1 MGLMR
6 IGYIYYDFYPVK
18 GGASV
23 HGFNLAKEL
32 SNLGYR
38 LYKINGAADPYTKKY
53 SSRFF
58 GFLKILRDSDVI
70 YLRMDYFFKLRN
82 ISSLF
87 SLITGKKLIIE
98 LNSPSD
104 ELYLYGK
111 SIRYVMWVDILVRFI
126 LKRADAVIV
135 VSEPI
140 KRYCLEALSLNP
152 DKVHVVENG
161 GEVFQFDHES
171 LDSGKKSQRAMLLDS
186 KIKEIKDKYRQ
197 VAVWAGSS
205 NKMQDLKWL
214 NEISAFQKDKTAF
227 IIIMKEEKGDQIEF
241 GSQNQFLFKN
251 LSRSEVSKVILSSDF
266 GLAFYDDYQWSR
278 WGFYNSSLKIFE
290 FLNNNLITLSNIE
303 GTDVQRKYPNFLIAK
318 DSEAVINIL
327 NSDLN
332 LKPEKSQIRT
342 WEVVGKEVSE
352 IIQQVYNS

>member
-1 MGLMR
+1 MK

-23 HGFNLAKEL
+23 HGYNLAKEL
-32 SNLGYR
+32 TKLGYK
-38 LYKINGAADPYTKKY
+38 LFKINGSADPFTKKY
-53 SSRFF
+53 NSRFT
-58 GFLKILRDSDVI
+58 GFFKILKESDVI

-87 SLITGKKLIIE
+87 SLIAGKKLIIE

-104 ELYLYGK
+104 ELYLFGK
-111 SIRYVMWVDILVRFI
+111 SIRYVLWIDSLVQFV

-140 KRYCLEALSLNP
+140 KKYCIEALSLNP
-152 DKVHVVENG
+152 GKVHVIENG
-161 GEVFQFDHES
+161 GEVFHSDNGPVA
-171 LDSGKKSQRAMLLDS
+171 GKKQNQKTNLLDK
-186 KIKEIKDKYRQ
+186 KIEDIKSKYRQ
-197 VAVWAGSS
+197 IAVWAGSS

-214 NEISAFQKDKTAF
+214 NEISAIQKEKTAF
-227 IIIMKEEKGDQIEF
+227 IIIMKEEKNEEIEF

-303 GTDVQRKYPNFLIAK
+303 GTEIQKRYPNFLVAK
-318 DSEAVINIL
+318 DSESVLKIL

-342 WEVVGKEVSE
+342 WEIVGKEVSE

>member
-1 MGLMR
+1 MK

-23 HGFNLAKEL
+23 HGYNLAKAL
-32 SNLGYR
+32 TKLGYR
-38 LYKINGAADPYTKKY
+38 LSKINGTDDPYTKKY
-53 SSRFF
+53 KNRFT
-58 GFLKILRDSDVI
+58 GFFKILKESDVI

-87 SLITGKKLIIE
+87 ALITGKKLIIE

-104 ELYLYGK
+104 ELYLFGK
-111 SIRYVMWVDILVRFI
+111 SIRYVLWIDSLVQFV

-140 KRYCLEALSLNP
+140 KKYCIEALSLNP

-161 GEVFQFDHES
+161 GEVFQLDHGSLES
-171 LDSGKKSQRAMLLDS
+171 DKQSQRAKLLDR
-186 KIKEIKDKYRQ
+186 KIKDIKSKYEQ
-197 VAVWAGSS
+197 IAVWAGSS
-205 NKMQDLKWL
+205 NKMQDLHWL
-214 NEISAFQKDKTAF
+214 NEISALQREKTAF
-227 IIIMKEEKGDQIEF
+227 IIIMKEEKGEEIDF
-241 GSQNQFLFKN
+241 GSDNQFVFKN
-251 LSRSEVSKVILSSDF
+251 LSRSEVSKVILSSDI

-290 FLNNNLITLSNIE
+290 FLNNNLLTLSNID
-303 GTDVQRKYPNFLIAK
+303 GTDIQKKYPNFLVAK
-318 DSEAVINIL
+318 DSETVLNIL
-327 NSDLN
+327 NSDLH

-342 WEVVGKEVSE
+342 WDVVGKEVSE
-352 IIQQVYNS
+352 IIQQVQNR

>member
-1 MGLMR
+1 MK

-23 HGFNLAKEL
+23 HGYNLAKEL
-32 SNLGYR
+32 TKLGYK
-38 LYKINGAADPYTKKY
+38 LFKINGAADPFTKKY
-53 SSRFF
+53 NSRFI
-58 GFLKILRDSDVI
+58 GFFKILKESDVI

-87 SLITGKKLIIE
+87 SLIAGKKLIIE

-104 ELYLYGK
+104 ELYLFGK
-111 SIRYVMWVDILVRFI
+111 SIRYVLWIDSLVRFV

-140 KRYCLEALSLNP
+140 KKYCIEALSLNP
-152 DKVHVVENG
+152 EKVHVIENG
-161 GEVFQFDHES
+161 GEVFHSDNGPVA
-171 LDSGKKSQRAMLLDS
+171 GKKQNQKTNLLDK
-186 KIKEIKDKYRQ
+186 KIEDIKSKYRQ
-197 VAVWAGSS
+197 IAVWAGSS
-205 NKMQDLKWL
+205 NKMQDLQWL
-214 NEISAFQKDKTAF
+214 NEISAIQNEKTAF
-227 IIIMKEEKGDQIEF
+227 IIIMKEEKGEEVDF

-251 LSRSEVSKVILSSDF
+251 LSRSEVSKVILSSDI

-290 FLNNNLITLSNIE
+290 FLNNNLITLTNIE
-303 GTDVQRKYPNFLIAK
+303 GTEIQKKYPNFLVAK
-318 DSEAVINIL
+318 DSESVLKIL

-352 IIQQVYNS
+352 IIQQVYNN